1 MKKRVMSLNLL
12 EELNTLQTYSAIE
25 NDIIVFEAQHINFLL
40 NQPFKVDTVLIL
52 VCLSGTLSGAINLKT
67 YNAQA
72 PFLVFVLP
80 GQVLQQDIPDED
92 FKGLFLILSQ
102 RFSDTLLSQIQDKFP
117 MFLSSINRPVTQL
130 DAEQLLVVKTC
141 YKAIHR
147 VIAETQN
154 PYRLEIVKYLMMSV
168 FYGLGSWLHEL
179 PEQGRSKQEILV
191 KNFLNLVREH
201 CIEERGLNFY
211 ADKLCITPKHLSK
224 VIKGNSNMSA
234 AAWIDNSV
242 VLEARV
248 MLKSTNMTIQQIS
261 DELNFT
267 SQSFFG
273 KFFKRVT
280 GMSPKEYRKLSS

>member
-1 MKKRVMSLNLL
+1 MNKRAMPLNLL
-12 EELNTLQTYSAIE
+12 EELETIDTYSAIE
-25 NDIIVFEAQHINFLL
+25 NDIILFEAQHINFLL
-40 NQPFKVDTVLIL
+40 NQPFKVDAILIL
-52 VCLSGTLSGAINLKT
+52 VCLSGTLSGAINLKA
-67 YNAQA
+67 YNAKA

-80 GQVLQQDIPDED
+80 GQVLQQDIPSED

-130 DAEQLLVVKTC
+130 DAEQLLVMKMC

-168 FYGLGSWLHEL
+168 FYGLGAWLHEL
-179 PEQGRSKQEILV
+179 PEPGRSKQEIVV

-211 ADKLCITPKHLSK
+211 AEKLCITPKHLSK

-234 AAWIDNSV
+234 TAWIDHSV
-242 VLEARV
+242 VLEAKV

-261 DELNFT
+261 DKLNFT

-273 KFFKRVT
+273 KFFKRVAD
-280 GMSPKEYRKLSS
+280 MSPREYRGS